1 MIRILLGLVL
11 AAGICQA
18 QSATTPAPATPPAS
32 APQSAPPAA
41 PVVAPGDAVITMH
54 GLCTDVAKN
63 TAAADAS
70 SCVTVITKAQYD
82 NFLQAIGAPGAP
94 PPPNTPDL
102 AAKYVQLMTVA
113 NAAEQAGIEN
123 DPTSKEY
130 LRLRRLQALAARY
143 GLILQAQYA
152 KPAPEEIAAY
162 YQKNLS
168 QYQEVKLNRIFIPKS
183 NPNAQNKDDFAKSA
197 AATAADVRDR
207 VAKGEDPDQAEKEAY
222 TTLGITSQT
231 MKTDAGTRRRNVFPP
246 DQADEIFSLK
256 AGGVSKVEEE
266 PGGFTIFKVVSIDT
280 LPLDQVKDEISSTV
294 GQQDLQEKLKEITG
308 SVHADYNDQYFK
320 PAPAAPAGP
329 GGAQQPQPSGGVIGR
344 APLPPP
350 PASAPAHPPAPAQPK
365 SNP

>member
-18 QSATTPAPATPPAS
+18 QSATTPAPAAPPAS

-41 PVVAPGDAVITMH
+41 PVVAPGDAVITIH
-54 GLCTDVAKN
+54 GLCTGAAKN
-63 TAAADAS
+63 TAAADAG
-70 SCVTVITKAQYD
+70 SCVTVITKEQYD
-82 NFLQAIGAPGAP
+82 TLLQAIGAPGAP

-130 LRLRRLQALAARY
+130 MRLRRLQALATRY
-143 GLILQAQYA
+143 GLVLQAQYA

-168 QYQEVKLNRIFIPKS
+168 QYQEVKLDRIFIPKT
-183 NPNAQNKDDFAKSA
+183 NPSAKNKDDFAKSA
-197 AATAADVRDR
+197 AAAAADVRDR

-222 TTLGITSQT
+222 TTLGITSPP
-231 MKTDAGTRRRNVFPP
+231 MKTDAGTRRRNMFPQ
-246 DQADEIFSLK
+246 DQADEIFTMK
-256 AGGVSKVEEE
+256 AGDVSKVEED

-294 GQQDLQEKLKEITG
+294 GQQNLQDKLKEITG

-320 PAPAAPAGP
+320 GTAAPMFP
-329 GGAQQPQPSGGVIGR
+329 GGAGGAPQPQSS
-344 APLPPP
+344 
-350 PASAPAHPPAPAQPK
+350 PAAPAPAQPK
-365 SNP
+365 KNP